1 MSNDSYD
8 RDPDELR
15 FFVRRIDQRWRLTAT
30 GDGLEHTHSHGFLDK
45 DDAHTFR
52 RQVRWAY
59 ENGRELNLA
68 HWDTV
73 AV

>member
-1 MSNDSYD
+1 MSTDFYD
-8 RDPDELR
+8 RDPDKLR
-15 FFVRRIDQRWRLTAT
+15 FFVRRIDQRWRLTAA
-30 GDGLEHTHSHGFLDK
+30 GEDLEHTHQHGFLEK
-45 DDAHTFR
+45 DDARTFL

-59 ENGRELNLA
+59 QNGRELNLV

>member
-1 MSNDSYD
+1 MSTDSYN
-8 RDPDELR
+8 RNSDELR

-30 GDGLEHTHSHGFLDK
+30 GDGLEHTHEHVFDDK
-45 DDAHTFR
+45 DHAHTFR
-52 RQVRWAY
+52 RQVCWAH
-59 ENGRELNLA
+59 ENGRELNLS